1 MHTVKTFGLLQ
12 PYFGHMHLSCMPV
25 VCVTHALQ
33 QTSREATNLI
43 LNQNVAENFPLC
55 EISIFFQKAYSFS
68 DEVGVFFYPTH
79 LSLEECLACMVVV
92 EMPGV

>member
-12 PYFGHMHLSCMPV
+12 PYFGHMHLSCMSV

-43 LNQNVAENFPLC
+43 LNQNVVEKLLPL
-55 EISIFFQKAYSFS
+55 
-68 DEVGVFFYPTH
+68 
-79 LSLEECLACMVVV
+79 LN
-92 EMPGV
+92 